1 MNLITWHLTATF
13 IWQNLI
19 YPYLTYPDLTKIVI
33 MIVKNLL
40 ENNIKVEL
48 ILSLIIHTKTRFSIP
63 GFLNRRVATWQ
74 RVVADFVGIV
84 ISWEFS
90 IGLFQIS

>member
-1 MNLITWHLTATF
+1 MVVLSTAIQQRNIFSVKMNLITWHLTTPF

-33 MIVKNLL
+33 MTVKNLL

-48 ILSLIIHTKTRFSIP
+48 ILSLIIHTNTR
-63 GFLNRRVATWQ
+63 
-74 RVVADFVGIV
+74 
-84 ISWEFS
+84 
-90 IGLFQIS
+90 LFFA